1 MPKLIIQYIKDMKDL
16 LSFSTLKVKVDE
28 DIKFEVPKGEKNE
41 IDLKCG
47 KHTIKYY
54 FTGYGK
60 NDICGYDEKE
70 LEILDGNNYFVYK
83 TPFTLLGKGRL
94 IRCENELDFN
104 KKIKSSKYLKIVAF
118 ILTFIITFIICCL
131 YL

>member
-1 MPKLIIQYIKDMKDL
+1 MPKLIIHYIRDMKDL
-16 LSFSTLKVKVDE
+16 LSDSTLKVKVDE
-28 DIKFEVPKGEKNE
+28 DIKFEVLKGETNE
-41 IDLKCG
+41 ISLKCG
-47 KHTIKYY
+47 KHVIKYY

-70 LEILDGNNYFVYK
+70 IEILDGDNYFVYK

-94 IRCENELDFN
+94 VNCENEKDFN
-104 KKIKSSKYLKIVAF
+104 KKIKAAKYLKILAIV
-118 ILTFIITFIICCL
+118 LTVIVTWIICFL